1 MSLPPLTPF
10 FLGHASIK
18 KNRSLM
24 QTYAGGETDVITGN
38 AEAPNLNWIGI
49 IHAELHPEE
58 DCRSLSEVLWSDQR

>member
-1 MSLPPLTPF
+1 
-10 FLGHASIK
+10 
-18 KNRSLM
+18 M

-49 IHAELHPEE
+49 IYAELHPEE